1 MSIGFSRQIGYWGS
15 AHKMVTKS
23 ACFYSIC
30 NFQNFR
36 CNTNLWWKISVT
48 KFRDSKI
55 WVDSFEGFSV
65 SFLMVFS
72 FFSLDAVFM
81 KNFVKQNEHF
91 YNFPGKNEK
100 KPLLRGKFLPLKSF
114 PEFFSWAHHPLLSE
128 RNVLHSKTLIR
139 DPTWQSYCLMLS
151 AGLVA

>member
-1 MSIGFSRQIGYWGS
+1 MKVFETFIGQWGLVLPVKLVIEEVLIKWSQNLHVFTVFAIFRILDLIQICGEKSLWQSFGTLKYELTVSKDYPSAFSWCS
-15 AHKMVTKS
+15 P
-23 ACFYSIC
+23 
-30 NFQNFR
+30 
-36 CNTNLWWKISVT
+36 
-48 KFRDSKI
+48 
-55 WVDSFEGFSV
+55 
-65 SFLMVFS
+65 

-128 RNVLHSKTLIR
+128 RNILHTKTLIR
-139 DPTWQSYCLMLS
+139 DPRW
-151 AGLVA
+151 